1 MAGFILMASFV
12 VFLWAVIG
20 LVFPGRAGIPSRAA
34 SVGVWVLS
42 VILLV
47 IGTSMLPDDPER
59 TTSTST
65 SISTGT
71 PASEIPETFQ
81 TRIEDALGTS
91 NRSVRRVSEARLQGE
106 RLFVRWAINDN
117 LTAGMI
123 RGGAR
128 IDIRDMLEVIADGS
142 ETYTTVF
149 LQGTFAMVD
158 QLGNASETP
167 VVEATYTKDT
177 VDRINFENFL
187 TDNVYAIAEN
197 TDLHPQFR

>member
-1 MAGFILMASFV
+1 MVDFILTASFV
-12 VFLWAVIG
+12 VFLWAVVG

-47 IGTSMLPDDPER
+47 IGTSMLPDDPDR

-65 SISTGT
+65 STST
-71 PASEIPETFQ
+71 PASEMPETFQ

-106 RLFVRWAINDN
+106 QLFVQWAINDN
-117 LTAGMI
+117 LTAGMV

-128 IDIRDMLEVIADGS
+128 IDISDVLEVIADDS
-142 ETYTTVF
+142 ETYTSVF
-149 LQGTFAMVD
+149 LRGTFAMVD
-158 QLGNASETP
+158 QFGNASETP
-167 VVEATYTKDT
+167 VVEATYTKET
-177 VDRINFENFL
+177 IDRINFENFL
-187 TDNVYAIAEN
+187 TDNVYAIAED
-197 TDLHPQFR
+197 TDLHPEFR